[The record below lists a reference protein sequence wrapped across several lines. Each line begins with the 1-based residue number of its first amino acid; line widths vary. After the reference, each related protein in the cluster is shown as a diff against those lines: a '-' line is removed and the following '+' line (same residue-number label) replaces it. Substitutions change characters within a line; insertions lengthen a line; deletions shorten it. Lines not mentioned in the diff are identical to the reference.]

1 MQVKT
6 KYSQNDDSWA
16 GDYIG
21 KSRYTMG
28 GWGCLISAYA
38 MRLNTLG
45 WKTNPAQLNRYM
57 TPRGAFT
64 NDARYYWGSIGRAYD
79 LKETVIDARARRVTK
94 QEIDELEEKIE
105 LQPIIHVD
113 YNPWTARDDMHFVI
127 VEEMEGDDLIVVD
140 PIDGKRKSLLKEYG
154 RDGKWNLAR
163 AIYRIVY
170 LEGEGK
176 EEGCNHC
183 PIHCP

>member
-1 MQVKT
+1 MKVKT
-6 KYSQNDDSWA
+6 KFCQADINWA

-45 WKTNPAQLNRYM
+45 WNTTPAQLNRHM
-57 TPRGAFT
+57 TRKGAFT
-64 NDARYYWGSIGRAYD
+64 NDARYYWGSIGREYE
-79 LKETVIDARARRVTK
+79 LKETVIDARHRRVTK
-94 QEIDELEEKIE
+94 QEVDELEKKIE
-105 LQPIIHVD
+105 SQPIVQVD
-113 YNPWTARDDMHFVI
+113 YNPWTARADMHFVI
-127 VEEMEGDDLIVVD
+127 VEEMKGDDLIIVD

-154 RDGKWNLAR
+154 RNGKWNLAR

-176 EEGCNHC
+176 ECLHC
-183 PIHCP
+183 PIHCE